1 MPLNDVVLNFVQ
13 QRWIVGAF
21 SLFACSLFQEMAEDR
36 HMRRPT
42 SDTTDALR
50 VVYANGNVVVMIR
63 GAEPECHN
71 AAHVDVLSE
80 LVRDCSC

>member
-1 MPLNDVVLNFVQ
+1 MDSRRILALRLLPL
-13 QRWIVGAF
+13 
-21 SLFACSLFQEMAEDR
+21 QEMAEDR

-80 LVRDCSC
+80 LVRDSSR